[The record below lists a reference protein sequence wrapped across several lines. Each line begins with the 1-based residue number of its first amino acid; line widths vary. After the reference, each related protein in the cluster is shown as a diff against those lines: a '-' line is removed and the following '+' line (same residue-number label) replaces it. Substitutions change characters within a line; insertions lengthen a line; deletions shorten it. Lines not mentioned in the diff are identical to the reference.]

1 MPHDYLT
8 TCTTVCYTLS
18 ISPTQEQ
25 QHHKICEIYGIPYL
39 PYSPLAVLPHR
50 AREEK
55 KGKKKRNWGH
65 AVFIFGPPIVFA
77 MGFEETPVIA
87 LSSQSNRYLATL
99 KIHVCMHV
107 SEEGCEVTYLPA

>member
-1 MPHDYLT
+1 MPHDSLT

-18 ISPTQEQ
+18 TSPIQEQ
-25 QHHKICEIYGIPYL
+25 QHHKICEIYGYRIYL
-39 PYSPLAVLPHR
+39 TALLQSFLIGPGR
-50 AREEK
+50 KKRE
-55 KGKKKRNWGH
+55 KKKRNWH

-99 KIHVCMHV
+99 QVHIPMHV
-107 SEEGCEVTYLPA
+107 SEEGCEVHYLPT